1 MPDPSG
7 SRRFRTRGSPMYV
20 THSKRL
26 TLAGARKMMDT
37 ATAEAEKAGHAIA
50 VAIVDAGGHPLL
62 IQRMDGGRFHTVHS
76 STTKAVCAASNKRP
90 TTMKGAAGQSLDTM
104 HALGL
109 ALAAGAERWTAME
122 GGYPIIFEGECV
134 GGIGVSGANWE
145 LDDQLAREAVESI
158 GATYK
163 IDKA

>member
-1 MPDPSG
+1 
-7 SRRFRTRGSPMYV
+7 MYV
-20 THSKRL
+20 ADAKRL

-37 ATAEAEKAGHAIA
+37 AVSGAERSGHAIA

-90 TTMKGAAGQSLDTM
+90 TTAKGAAGQMLDTM

-109 ALAAGAERWTAME
+109 ALAAGTERWTAME
-122 GGYPIIFEGECV
+122 GGYPIIFDGECV
-134 GGIGVSGANWE
+134 GGIGVSGATWE
-145 LDDQLAREAVESI
+145 LDDQFAREAVQAI
-158 GATYK
+158 GATFK
-163 IDKA
+163 IDGA

>member
-1 MPDPSG
+1 MTNKS
-7 SRRFRTRGSPMYV
+7 YV
-20 THSKRL
+20 ADSKRL

-37 ATAEAEKAGHAIA
+37 ATSKAQAASYAVA
-50 VAIVDAGGHPLL
+50 VAIVDAGGHPIL
-62 IQRMDGGRFHTVHS
+62 IERMDGGRFHTVHS
-76 STTKAVCAASNKRP
+76 STTKAVCAASNRRP
-90 TTMKGAAGQSLDTM
+90 TTAKGAAGQSLDTM

-122 GGYPIIFEGECV
+122 GGYPILFDGECV
-134 GGIGVSGANWE
+134 GGIGVSGATWE
-145 LDDQLAREAVESI
+145 IDDQLAREAVESI